1 MILTKQNIDKIDI
14 DSIINHLINSK
25 KLNEILFIVPT
36 RRKIRYLTR
45 ELISISPDKSAAG
58 LKIETIGSFS
68 QNLMSHSFVEKNLI
82 SEETAV
88 LILNQCFKETSLKYF
103 SQYKTQIPFGTLE
116 RVKNVI
122 SEYKRH
128 GISPRRLKE
137 EAEKLTGAEKI
148 KALDIAGV
156 YKRFQN
162 RLSNI
167 NLSEIGDVYLQLNGL
182 STDEF
187 EKMFEITYPDANLVI
202 INGFDEFTMPE
213 TNIINT
219 SAEIKNLELFIVLD
233 YFKYNPTIFSHL
245 DSCHNRFVEKGF
257 KEVTDLSPAREPIF
271 VNSVREHFSLQ
282 SSQKQIVKFKN
293 QLTVINARSRE
304 EEIELVAKQIK
315 LLLQKN
321 DIEPNRICVVFNL
334 IEKYSPI
341 IRDRLSLFGIPFNLT
356 DRFSLSTS
364 EPIKGI
370 IHLLEIVENDFYYKS
385 ILRALG
391 NYFAKIDGIDLS
403 NLLKVSVE
411 LKIVSGYTNWLDKIN
426 ESINELSSNYSDRND
441 NSGKIASYKQAEK
454 EIQKIKVLLQS
465 FDQKLQPREF
475 TQKLLSLIFQLDF
488 PAKILNASQDMVE
501 KDLKALNTFL
511 TSLKELTEILELES
525 EREVKYDLKFYLNQ
539 LKTLTAFSRFNV
551 TEKPGYGVQVTT
563 LNEIR
568 GLKFDY
574 LFICGLNDSDLP
586 TRFSPEVF
594 FSGSFALEENRHQI
608 EQRYLFYQALCAW
621 DKGLF
626 LTYPQFEERKELVQ
640 SSFLQDFLKLYSVQI
655 KNEQSFSNTIFSKR
669 ELLERIG
676 LMCDKSGETLKFPDE
691 IDINIESISNSIN
704 IDSMRREDPFAN
716 FQYSGYLEKD
726 IPDDLKE
733 RLNEVTKRQF
743 SATQLETYAKCPYK
757 FFLENILRIQTV
769 EEPLEELEAFE
780 FGSLIHSILFEFY
793 SKLKKRGIVLKN
805 CSDEDFTKA
814 GNILFEIASQKFDEL
829 SLSSEL
835 AFYEREKLLG
845 MDGNKRNSILYKFLQ
860 EERSNDDGY
869 IPAFFELEFGKFKN
883 DDTEQIPD
891 KKEIKIADIK
901 FRGKIDRIDLNET
914 NKTLKVIDY
923 KLGGTTPTIE
933 DLKTGLSLQL
943 PLYLFAA
950 KELISAHFKEDFKP
964 TGAEIFSLKYSEKD
978 FGIKSVS
985 LKKKGKKERV
995 EVQIEDAEEMIKI
1008 CIEMLNTYVR
1018 DISKGKFNL
1027 SLLNN
1032 RESKICRY
1040 CDFKKV
1046 CRIQDVIS

>member
-14 DSIINHLINSK
+14 DSIINDRINNK
-25 KLNEILFIVPT
+25 KLNEILFVVPT

-45 ELISISPDKSAAG
+45 ELTSISPDESAAG
-58 LKIETIGSFS
+58 LNIETIGSFS
-68 QNLMSHSFVEKNLI
+68 QNLISNFIGEENLI
-82 SEETAV
+82 SEETGV
-88 LILNQCFKETSLKYF
+88 LILNECFKETSLKYF

-137 EAEKLTGAEKI
+137 ESEKLTGAEKL
-148 KALDIAGV
+148 KAIDIAEV
-156 YKRFQN
+156 YNRFQN
-162 RLSNI
+162 KLHKI
-167 NLSEIGDVYLQLNGL
+167 NLREIGDIYARLNAL
-182 STDEF
+182 STGDF
-187 EKMFEITYPDANLVI
+187 EKTFEENYQDVNLVI

-213 TNIINT
+213 TNIINS

-245 DSCHNRFVEKGF
+245 DSCHIRFIQKGF
-257 KEVTDLSPAREPIF
+257 REVDDLSPAPKPIF

-282 SSQKQIVKFKN
+282 SAQKQIVKFKS
-293 QLTVINARSRE
+293 QLTVIKARSRE

-315 LLLQKN
+315 LLLQK
-321 DIEPNRICVVFNL
+321 DDLEPNRLCVVFNL

-341 IRDRLSLFGIPFNLT
+341 IRDRFSLFGIPFNLT

-391 NYFAKIDGIDLS
+391 NYFTKIGGIDLS
-403 NLLKVSVE
+403 NLLKVAVE
-411 LKIVSGYTNWLDKIN
+411 LKIVSGYTNWINKIH
-426 ESINELSSNYSDRND
+426 ESINELASSYSDRND
-441 NSGKIASYKQAEK
+441 NTAKIEGYKQAEK
-454 EIQKIKVLLQS
+454 DIHKIKVLLQP

-475 TQKLLSLIFQLDF
+475 TQNLLSIIFQLNF
-488 PAKILNASQDMVE
+488 PAKILNASQDIVE
-501 KDLKALNTFL
+501 KDLKALNTFI
-511 TSLKELTEILELES
+511 TSLKELTDILELES
-525 EREVKYDLKFYLNQ
+525 EGEVKYDLRFYLNQ
-539 LKTLTAFSRFNV
+539 LKTLSAFSRFNV

-574 LFICGLNDSDLP
+574 LFICGLNDGDLP

-594 FSGSFALEENRHQI
+594 FSGSFAREENRHQI

-621 DKGLF
+621 DKELY
-626 LTYPQFEERKELVQ
+626 LTYPQFEEKKELVQ
-640 SSFLQDFLKLYSVQI
+640 SSFLGDFLKLYSVQN
-655 KNEQSFSNTIFSKR
+655 KNEQSFSKIIFSKR
-669 ELLERIG
+669 ELLEFIG
-676 LMCDKSGETLKFPDE
+676 LMRDKRGQALKFPDE
-691 IDINIESISNSIN
+691 ININIESISNSIN
-704 IDSMRREDPFAN
+704 IDSIRREDPFGS

-726 IPDDLKE
+726 IPDNLRE

-743 SATQLETYAKCPYK
+743 SVTQLETYAKCPYK
-757 FFLENILRIQTV
+757 FFLENILRIETV

-793 SKLKKRGIVLKN
+793 SMLKKRGIILKN
-805 CSDEDFTKA
+805 CSDKDFKKA
-814 GNILFEIASQKFDEL
+814 ENILFELASQKFDEL
-829 SLSSEL
+829 NLSSEL

-869 IPAFFELEFGKFKN
+869 IPAFFELGFGKLKN
-883 DDTEQIPD
+883 DNNKQIPD

-901 FRGKIDRIDLNET
+901 FRGKIDRVDLNERD
-914 NKTLKVIDY
+914 KTLKVIDY
-923 KLGGTTPTIE
+923 KLGGIKPTIE
-933 DLKTGLSLQL
+933 DLKKGLSLQL

-950 KELISAHFKEDFKP
+950 KELISAHFKDDFKP
-964 TGAEIFSLKYSEKD
+964 AGAEIFSLKYAEKE
-978 FGIKSVS
+978 FGKKSVS
-985 LKKKGKKERV
+985 LRRKGKNESV

-1008 CIEMLNTYVR
+1008 CIEMINTYVK

-1040 CDFKKV
+1040 CDFKKI